1 MYVYVCEN
9 MEYELNQKLTP
20 VLSEVTLIWV

>member
-1 MYVYVCEN
+1 MHVCVCEN
-9 MEYELNQKLTP
+9 MEHELNQKLTP